1 MPTYAQILNC
11 SEGGH
16 FTPFAHLNHR
26 IIRFLCHALETRD
39 SVLLKESVDNASMH
53 FSLRS
58 ALRAYEVF
66 GTSYAQFIEQGV
78 ASSTLDERL
87 ICDLYAVYRRRLEGE
102 VTDYLA
108 TVSAHA

>member
-11 SEGGH
+11 SKGGH

-26 IIRFLCHALETRD
+26 IIRFLCHALEAGD
-39 SVLLKESVDNASMH
+39 SVVLQESVDNARMH

-102 VTDYLA
+102 VADYLA

>member
-1 MPTYAQILNC
+1 MPTYAHILNC

-26 IIRFLCHALETRD
+26 IIRFLCHALETKD
-39 SVLLKESVDNASMH
+39 SVLLKESIDNAKMH

-58 ALRAYEVF
+58 ALRAFEVF

-78 ASSTLDERL
+78 ISSSLDERL
-87 ICDLYAVYRRRLEGE
+87 ICDLYAVYRRRLEGD
-102 VTDYLA
+102 VVDYLA